1 MQTFT
6 DEQRYPQTAD
16 AVLARI
22 TDPVFLSA
30 KHAALGRQ
38 DIRLLE
44 HTHDAQRVRIRFA
57 YSEAMDIAV
66 PDFARKFMSE
76 RQQIEQ
82 TTEWDLAQRSG
93 QLQVDAKG
101 SPARLSATM
110 RVTADGSG
118 CCNRITWS
126 VQVTVPLLGGKL
138 EKLLVDGLRHK
149 ARRDAEA
156 TLKLLSDGSI

>member
-6 DEQRYPQTAD
+6 DEQRYPQSAD

-30 KHAALGRQ
+30 KHAALGRL
-38 DIRLLE
+38 DVRLLE
-44 HTHDAQRVRIRFA
+44 HTADARRVRIRFA

-66 PDFARKFMSE
+66 PDFARKFLPE

-82 TTEWDLAQRSG
+82 TTEWDLTAQTGR
-93 QLQVDAKG
+93 LHVDAKG
-101 SPARLSATM
+101 SPAKLDATM
-110 RVTADGSG
+110 RLATDGSG
-118 CCNRITWS
+118 CCNRIAWT
-126 VQVTVPLLGGKL
+126 VVVAVPLLGGKL
-138 EKLLVDGLRHK
+138 EKLLVDGLRQK

-156 TLKLLSDGSI
+156 TLKLLSA